1 MSFKGD
7 KKYFL
12 WGLTAFL
19 VIAASMVFY
28 DLLFSGKNIATFFNK
43 TFRIMRPI
51 TYGLVLGYLFTP
63 IVNWME
69 HSVFVPICK
78 RANWASD
85 TVKAKK
91 RMRGLSIAIT
101 LILFISAIYGLICMI
116 IPQLVSSITSIATQL
131 PTYEKNLESF
141 VTKLL
146 RDNPQIETMANSLLA
161 EYSVEFSSWLNKL
174 LPQLG
179 KVGNLIKEVSASLLG
194 LVKILFNLIIGII
207 LSIYV
212 LSSKEVFAAQSKKI
226 IYALLEQKKANQL
239 IKDFRSVNKTFGGY
253 ISAKLLDSLIIG
265 ILCFIGISILRMPY
279 TVLIAVIV
287 GVTNIIPFFGPY
299 IGAIP
304 SIILI
309 LMVDPIKALYFTI
322 FVLILQQFDGNILGP
337 KLLGDSTGLSS
348 FWVVTSITLFGGYFG
363 IIGMAI
369 GVPVFAVIYAGLRRW
384 ITGMLTAKKLATN
397 TNDYL
402 NLSEIRDHE
411 YIEFMPPR
419 QSFKR
424 NAKNYEEIMDDIQ
437 EQKNTT
443 NPEANS
449 ERIHNETDHQSN
461 HMNKI
466 HGIRHK
472 QNNKKSPSN
481 RN

>member
-1 MSFKGD
+1 MSFKGER
-7 KKYFL
+7 KYFF
-12 WGLTAFL
+12 WGLTAFS

-28 DLLFSGKNIATFFNK
+28 DLLFSGKNIATFFDK
-43 TFRIMRPI
+43 TFTILRPI

-63 IVNWME
+63 VVNWME
-69 HSVFVPICK
+69 RCLFTPICK
-78 RANWASD
+78 KAGWASD

-91 RMRGLSIAIT
+91 RMRGLSISIT
-101 LILFISAIYGLICMI
+101 LVMFISAIYGLISMI

-131 PTYEKNLESF
+131 PTYEKNLENF
-141 VTKLL
+141 ITKLL

-161 EYSVEFSSWLNKL
+161 EYSTEFSVWLNKL

-179 KVGNLIKEVSASLLG
+179 KVGNLLKEVSASLLG
-194 LVKILFNLIIGII
+194 LVKILFNLVIGII

-212 LSSKEVFAAQSKKI
+212 LSSKEVFAAQAKKI
-226 IYALLEQKKANQL
+226 IYALFEQKSANQL
-239 IKDFRSVNKTFGGY
+239 IKDFRAVNKTFGGY

-265 ILCFIGISILRMPY
+265 ILCFIGISILGMPY

-309 LMVDPIKALYFTI
+309 LMVDPVKALYFTV

-348 FWVVTSITLFGGYFG
+348 FWVVTSITLFGGHFG

-369 GVPVFAVIYAGLRRW
+369 GVPVFAVIYAGVRRW
-384 ITGMLTAKKLATN
+384 ITRMLTAKKLATN
-397 TNDYL
+397 TEDYM

-411 YIEFMPPR
+411 YIEIMPPN
-419 QSFKR
+419 QSKNEGKDPDKVFEATEEQRIHTNK
-424 NAKNYEEIMDDIQ
+424 AKNERHAYTKNARNKPDPIN
-437 EQKNTT
+437 QK
-443 NPEANS
+443 
-449 ERIHNETDHQSN
+449 HNDHQ
-461 HMNKI
+461 
-466 HGIRHK
+466 
-472 QNNKKSPSN
+472 
-481 RN
+481 

>member
-1 MSFKGD
+1 M
-7 KKYFL
+7 
-12 WGLTAFL
+12 
-19 VIAASMVFY
+19 
-28 DLLFSGKNIATFFNK
+28 
-43 TFRIMRPI
+43 
-51 TYGLVLGYLFTP
+51 
-63 IVNWME
+63 
-69 HSVFVPICK
+69 
-78 RANWASD
+78 
-85 TVKAKK
+85 
-91 RMRGLSIAIT
+91 
-101 LILFISAIYGLICMI
+101 
-116 IPQLVSSITSIATQL
+116 
-131 PTYEKNLESF
+131 
-141 VTKLL
+141 
-146 RDNPQIETMANSLLA
+146 
-161 EYSVEFSSWLNKL
+161 
-174 LPQLG
+174 
-179 KVGNLIKEVSASLLG
+179 SASLLG